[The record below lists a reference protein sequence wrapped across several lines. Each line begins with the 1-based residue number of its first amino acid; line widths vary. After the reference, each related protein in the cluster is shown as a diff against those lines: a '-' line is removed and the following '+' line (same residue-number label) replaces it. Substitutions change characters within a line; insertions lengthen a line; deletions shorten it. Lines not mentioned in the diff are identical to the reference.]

1 MSLLAPVLFWLSVT
15 TPSCPHDELK
25 AGLTSTVTVAAM
37 PGVGPGMH
45 WVLRTWYVVQGST
58 DMIVL
63 RVRTL
68 AVPLRAL
75 QPPPPWMGAEGITG
89 NMPSLPFSLTTDPT
103 PTLSI
108 SQGRKLR
115 LRQAWPPAQG
125 HTARNHGQ
133 PKQGE
138 PRAPRTLAKLARCV
152 AWKTLS
158 ERSPFLELCPTR
170 HTAFCPDSRS
180 PSSHLDLLPALSASS
195 PKPGT
200 RACIVFQGRLR
211 TCLGPINTWSQRNA
225 QGPSPVLSL
234 TSLEWVGEPVGLQL
248 LHRTRRLCLWVC
260 VVGSPG
266 NAYWLP
272 RNHSQPQ
279 SQQDQSVELS
289 PP

>member
-1 MSLLAPVLFWLSVT
+1 MGSHHCAHLGAT
-15 TPSCPHDELK
+15 E
-25 AGLTSTVTVAAM
+25 
-37 PGVGPGMH
+37 
-45 WVLRTWYVVQGST
+45 WV
-58 DMIVL
+58 
-63 RVRTL
+63 
-68 AVPLRAL
+68 
-75 QPPPPWMGAEGITG
+75 
-89 NMPSLPFSLTTDPT
+89 SLPLGSPGRLPHLYSLPVKQDGYTSAWICC
-103 PTLSI
+103 L
-108 SQGRKLR
+108 GRKLR